1 MKNACTDT
9 LDLFGDIPSPAGPRK
24 PVDPKASPISYH
36 RNDEEVLSRPERD
49 LNAEEWKAMKILMA
63 YGISNVWSA
72 HFVLFEGVR
81 SIEQFLAFV
90 PNEQWGA
97 DTLFRLN
104 KRKAMVKANYKRPQC
119 PQQTDARHIKVW
131 K

>member
-36 RNDEEVLSRPERD
+36 RNDEEVRSRPERD
-49 LNAEEWKAMKILMA
+49 LNPEEWEGMKILMA
-63 YGISNVWSA
+63 YGMPNVWAA

-81 SIEQFLAFV
+81 SIDQFLAFV

-97 DTLFRLN
+97 DTRFRLD
-104 KRKAMVKANYKRPQC
+104 KRKAMVRAKYELRQRAF
-119 PQQTDARHIKVW
+119 
-131 K
+131 